1 VNSAEHISVRTVLV
15 SKVPRYAE
23 FFSAYS
29 KEHEQLEASK
39 KPQIWNREVLQ
50 ATGYSDLMDWH
61 LRELVRLR
69 FLPSEWPAAFIS
81 EFVNLTVSD
90 LFKMTQM
97 DHVAPRNDYGDWTGL
112 DLLIDL
118 YRLRSA
124 DALAFPDIG
133 ESRWAQYQ
141 ELIEAFSQPQNQSE
155 NMDWFQQ
162 QVNSVLKLLNALMH
176 GEPAVNFEINLTT
189 GSLSPITDS
198 IISDN

>member
-1 VNSAEHISVRTVLV
+1 
-15 SKVPRYAE
+15 
-23 FFSAYS
+23 
-29 KEHEQLEASK
+29 
-39 KPQIWNREVLQ
+39 
-50 ATGYSDLMDWH
+50 MDWH

-69 FLPSEWPAAFIS
+69 FLPSEWTAPFIAK
-81 EFVNLTVSD
+81 FAQLTGSD
-90 LFKMTQM
+90 LFKMAHSIDLASRK
-97 DHVAPRNDYGDWTGL
+97 DHWDWSGL
-112 DLLIDL
+112 DLLTDL

-133 ESRWAQYQ
+133 ETRWAQYQ